1 MSYTLAPSYSALAT
15 REAGAV
21 VAELEQRKRAKY
33 SHLDS
38 SHFFLCSCGGGDIG
52 GDGATSL
59 GILAGGAAATSDPL
73 SHQSLLQCVAIAVQR
88 GNAVVV
94 LETAERDSAVGY
106 EQW

>member
-1 MSYTLAPSYSALAT
+1 M
-15 REAGAV
+15 

-38 SHFFLCSCGGGDIG
+38 SHFFLCFCGGGDIG

-59 GILAGGAAATSDPL
+59 GILAGGAAVTSDPL